1 MCIRDRTDGRTDDTS
16 APVALLVPVPDFPAR
31 ARGPASAATVES
43 RSHLRRLRL
52 RAARVRPSSHDRSAC
67 VGPAYACSWI
77 HETVVHYDY
86 IPCTVTR
93 VYPNNQ
99 VHTDDRPSRPRARA
113 DGTDAPT
120 DDDDD
125 DMSAPPQGQQI
136 PTFKLI
142 LVGDGGTG
150 ARARRR
156 TTTDDG

>member
-1 MCIRDRTDGRTDDTS
+1 M
-16 APVALLVPVPDFPAR
+16 
-31 ARGPASAATVES
+31 
-43 RSHLRRLRL
+43 
-52 RAARVRPSSHDRSAC
+52 
-67 VGPAYACSWI
+67 GPAYACSWI
-77 HETVVHYDY
+77 DKTSVYYDY
-86 IPCTVTR
+86 TPYTVTR
-93 VYPNNQ
+93 LYPNNH

>member
-1 MCIRDRTDGRTDDTS
+1 MSPR
-16 APVALLVPVPDFPAR
+16 AR
-31 ARGPASAATVES
+31 AVPRPRPPWNRGRISGVSVAV
-43 RSHLRRLRL
+43 RG
-52 RAARVRPSSHDRSAC
+52 VRPSSHDRSAC

-125 DMSAPPQGQQI
+125 DDDMSAPPQGQQS
-136 PTFKLI
+136 PTFKRI
-142 LVGDGGTG
+142 LVGAGGTG

>member
-1 MCIRDRTDGRTDDTS
+1 VYCDPSIHRSARTHRRPTLST
-16 APVALLVPVPDFPAR
+16 AR
-31 ARGPASAATVES
+31 ARG
-43 RSHLRRLRL
+43 
-52 RAARVRPSSHDRSAC
+52 
-67 VGPAYACSWI
+67 
-77 HETVVHYDY
+77 
-86 IPCTVTR
+86 
-93 VYPNNQ
+93 
-99 VHTDDRPSRPRARA
+99 

-156 TTTDDG
+156 TTTDEG